1 MNPVTYQLRGN
12 RAEVLVNLSP
22 ESGELT
28 PTQKL
33 AVDAF
38 MVFAVRMLEI
48 ILGTF
53 RKR

>member
-1 MNPVTYQLRGN
+1 MKPVTFQLQGN
-12 RAEVLVNLSP
+12 RADVLVNLSP

-48 ILGTF
+48 VLGTY
-53 RKR
+53 RKH